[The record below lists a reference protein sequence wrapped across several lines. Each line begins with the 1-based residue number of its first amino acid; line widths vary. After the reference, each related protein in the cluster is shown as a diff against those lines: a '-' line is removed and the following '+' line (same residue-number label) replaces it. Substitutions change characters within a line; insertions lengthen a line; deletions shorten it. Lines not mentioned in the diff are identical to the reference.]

1 MFGLSPL
8 ELTVIGVISVV
19 LFGGNLPD
27 VARKAG
33 SMYREFRNRL
43 NEVQR
48 EFRAAEYEVTRTV
61 NQLDPGA
68 SSTNSVDEDEE
79 EPSEPAAPKFTPPS

>member
-1 MFGLSPL
+1 MFGLSPF
-8 ELTVIGVISVV
+8 EMMVIGVIAVV

-33 SMYREFRNRL
+33 GMYREFRGRL

-48 EFRAAEYEVTRTV
+48 EFRAAEYEATKALNPYEPSKV
-61 NQLDPGA
+61 DP
-68 SSTNSVDEDEE
+68 VDDEDEVS
-79 EPSEPAAPKFTPPS
+79 EPSAPKFTPPS

>member
-1 MFGLSPL
+1 MFGLSPF
-8 ELTVIGVISVV
+8 EMMVIGVIAVV

-33 SMYREFRNRL
+33 SMYRELRGRL

-48 EFRAAEYEVTRTV
+48 EFRAAEYEAKRSLSMD
-61 NQLDPGA
+61 NP
-68 SSTNSVDEDEE
+68 SSTSVEDDEE
-79 EPSEPAAPKFTPPS
+79 EPAEPSAPKFTPPS

>member
-1 MFGLSPL
+1 MFGLSPF
-8 ELTVIGVISVV
+8 EMMVIGVIAVV

-33 SMYREFRNRL
+33 SIYREFRGRL

-48 EFRAAEYEVTRTV
+48 EFRAAEYEATK
-61 NQLDPGA
+61 A
-68 SSTNSVDEDEE
+68 FNSPDVGGEGSDEDDEE
-79 EPSEPAAPKFTPPS
+79 ASEPAAPKFTPPS

>member
-1 MFGLSPL
+1 MFGLSPF
-8 ELTVIGVISVV
+8 EMMVIGVIAVV

-33 SMYREFRNRL
+33 AIYREFRGRL

-48 EFRAAEYEVTRTV
+48 EFRAAEYEASRALNPYESSKT
-61 NQLDPGA
+61 DA
-68 SSTNSVDEDEE
+68 SSDDDDEPT
-79 EPSEPAAPKFTPPS
+79 EPSAPKFTPPS